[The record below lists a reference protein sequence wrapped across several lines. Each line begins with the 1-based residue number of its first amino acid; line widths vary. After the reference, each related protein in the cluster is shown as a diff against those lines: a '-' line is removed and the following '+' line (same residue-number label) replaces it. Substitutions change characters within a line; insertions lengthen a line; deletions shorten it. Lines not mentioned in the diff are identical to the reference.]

1 VFEGLSY
8 AMRLNY
14 KVVEMHV
21 DFVVVANVI
30 TFNAI
35 GSPSGG
41 SLVKKICRLIEIDWW
56 CTTLTRKA
64 SQCPYALANH
74 GYSLVL

>member
-1 VFEGLSY
+1 MY
-8 AMRLNY
+8 
-14 KVVEMHV
+14 V
-21 DFVVVANVI
+21 DSVVVVNVI

-41 SLVKKICRLIEIDWW
+41 SLVKKIRRLIEMDWEVVVHH
-56 CTTLTRKA
+56 TLTGKA

-74 GYSLVL
+74 GYSLGS